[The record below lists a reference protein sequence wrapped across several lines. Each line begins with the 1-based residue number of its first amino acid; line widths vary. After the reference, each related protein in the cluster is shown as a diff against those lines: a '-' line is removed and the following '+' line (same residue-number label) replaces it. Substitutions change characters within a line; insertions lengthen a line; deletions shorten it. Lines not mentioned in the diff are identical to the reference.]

1 MFEETRDRGV
11 DWHYSINVSVIE
23 IYNEMIRD
31 LLGDDPSAKLEI
43 KQGRDGLFVPG
54 LSEIQVNDV
63 EELNEVKIML
73 TLEYIRI
80 APGSFCAGSITIW
93 DKPFVRMR
101 NQAEMFAALPRSGFE
116 KGDVKAPLLRP
127 EMLLRYVWLMDLVL
141 TDVDWLFDWQV
152 FAIGKT
158 NRATAITDMN
168 EHSSRS
174 HALLC
179 VTVVGVNKTTGHRT
193 TGKTSRLY
201 SGIVPEHWSDS
212 SSL

>member
-73 TLEYIRI
+73 TLECIRI
-80 APGSFCAGSITIW
+80 TPGSFCAGSITI
-93 DKPFVRMR
+93 
-101 NQAEMFAALPRSGFE
+101 
-116 KGDVKAPLLRP
+116 
-127 EMLLRYVWLMDLVL
+127 
-141 TDVDWLFDWQV
+141 
-152 FAIGKT
+152 
-158 NRATAITDMN
+158 
-168 EHSSRS
+168 
-174 HALLC
+174 
-179 VTVVGVNKTTGHRT
+179 
-193 TGKTSRLY
+193 
-201 SGIVPEHWSDS
+201 
-212 SSL
+212 

>member
-73 TLEYIRI
+73 SLEYIRI
-80 APGSFCAGSITIW
+80 TPGSFCAGSIT
-93 DKPFVRMR
+93 
-101 NQAEMFAALPRSGFE
+101 
-116 KGDVKAPLLRP
+116 
-127 EMLLRYVWLMDLVL
+127 
-141 TDVDWLFDWQV
+141 T
-152 FAIGKT
+152 
-158 NRATAITDMN
+158 
-168 EHSSRS
+168 
-174 HALLC
+174 
-179 VTVVGVNKTTGHRT
+179 
-193 TGKTSRLY
+193 
-201 SGIVPEHWSDS
+201 
-212 SSL
+212 